1 MALTICSINVNG
13 ITEQAKRQKV
23 FQALCNSPFD
33 IYLIQETHLPD
44 LNQGVI
50 WEQQW
55 GGRALWSPGTNRS
68 AGVGILFH
76 PRCTVEITDSKLDS
90 EGRVLAVKLKSATST
105 FQVANIYAPNKPA
118 EREVFFQSLWRTVFR
133 NTDTIVGGDF
143 NCVPSPLIDKWGG
156 DDTLGDKGIPQL
168 HDFTNSLDLEDFFPD

>member
-13 ITEQAKRQKV
+13 IAEHAKRQKV
-23 FQALCNSPFD
+23 FLALCNSPFD

-55 GGRALWSPGTNRS
+55 GGRALWSPGTNCS

-105 FQVANIYAPNKPA
+105 FQVVNIYAPNKQA
-118 EREVFFQSLWRTVFR
+118 ERAHCVSHCFATQTTLLSTTAGYLFPFPSKEELGRVAPFHPCYTV
-133 NTDTIVGGDF
+133 
-143 NCVPSPLIDKWGG
+143 SWSK
-156 DDTLGDKGIPQL
+156 
-168 HDFTNSLDLEDFFPD
+168 H